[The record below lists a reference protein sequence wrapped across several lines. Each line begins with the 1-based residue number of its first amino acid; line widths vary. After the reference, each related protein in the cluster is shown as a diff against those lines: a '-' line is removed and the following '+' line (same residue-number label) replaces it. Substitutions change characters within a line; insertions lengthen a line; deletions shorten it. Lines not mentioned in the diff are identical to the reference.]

1 MRLLIYP
8 DSYESPHRS
17 LQSLKSQKNS
27 KTIAAVIREGA
38 SRVSGLLQPRPT
50 AAFPSLRPHS
60 LQPLCFFSWAV
71 VSSLISSSFNTRH
84 NIVTWTPLVP
94 ALCPQAPR
102 LDAPCCPS
110 EVGTA
115 PPPRSS
121 KCSEP
126 ACAPN
131 IQAGSTGG
139 PVLLWRRHA
148 SSEEAAPPE
157 PGCGG
162 QPVSR
167 GPRGRGGAA
176 HPPYPCRV
184 WCGHSADAGW
194 ETPASMK
201 VELGALKC
209 SLLKAGLRDLPS
221 PTRQPPNR
229 LTHQALC
236 PHDVGT
242 TFLVSQ
248 KRSRGVADSRGQGAP
263 ASLLVG
269 VTLAS
274 RPGLQAQSAD
284 GQGRLCSELRR
295 L

>member
-84 NIVTWTPLVP
+84 NIVTWTPLMP

-167 GPRGRGGAA
+167 GPQGAEGGCSPSISMPCLVWTQRRRRVGDPSQHEGGTGGFEMFPPQSRAEGPSFTHKAA
-176 HPPYPCRV
+176 PEQ
-184 WCGHSADAGW
+184 ADAPG
-194 ETPASMK
+194 
-201 VELGALKC
+201 
-209 SLLKAGLRDLPS
+209 SL
-221 PTRQPPNR
+221 PT
-229 LTHQALC
+229 
-236 PHDVGT
+236 
-242 TFLVSQ
+242 
-248 KRSRGVADSRGQGAP
+248 
-263 ASLLVG
+263 
-269 VTLAS
+269 
-274 RPGLQAQSAD
+274 
-284 GQGRLCSELRR
+284 
-295 L
+295 